1 MQNLLA
7 VPIPAAKLKE
17 AFDFFEQG
25 AAVLRP
31 YLQALTPEQRETMLK
46 MADKT
51 VAFVNKIRD
60 YAANNPGF
68 VPDFVD
74 MAEFKADSD
83 ALTGLSPV
91 HMLLAGL
98 ALDTD
103 STMMLAGSD
112 AYAAALVIYNNIKF
126 LAKNKRPGAQAAY
139 DDLRQ
144 RFPGGG
150 AGRPAKPLT
159 PPAA

>member
-1 MQNLLA
+1 MQNLLS

-17 AFDFFEQG
+17 AIDFFEQG
-25 AAVLRP
+25 AAILRP
-31 YLQALTPEQRETMLK
+31 YLHSLTPEERSTMLK

-60 YAANNPGF
+60 YAANNPSF
-68 VPDFVD
+68 VPDFID
-74 MAEFKADSD
+74 MAEFHADTD
-83 ALTGLSPV
+83 ALAGLSPV
-91 HMLLAGL
+91 HMMLAAL

-126 LAKNKRPGAQAAY
+126 LAKNKRPAAQAAY

-144 RFPGGG
+144 RFPQT
-150 AGRPAKPLT
+150 GRPSKPLT
-159 PPAA
+159 PSAA